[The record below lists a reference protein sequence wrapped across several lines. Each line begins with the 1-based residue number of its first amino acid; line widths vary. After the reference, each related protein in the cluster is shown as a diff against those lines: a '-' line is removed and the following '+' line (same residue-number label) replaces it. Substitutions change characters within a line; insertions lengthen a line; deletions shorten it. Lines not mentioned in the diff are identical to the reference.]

1 MFNALAL
8 ALTARQNNPEKRAM
22 LPKMAFSGFKSRY
35 REPKVEEGFEDITK
49 VDFTV
54 STARCWRVACTA
66 DDRTA
71 VRGLGGAGNT
81 LEALLGFMSRD

>member
-35 REPKVEEGFEDITK
+35 REPKVDEGFEETEH
-49 VDFTV
+49 F
-54 STARCWRVACTA
+54 
-66 DDRTA
+66 
-71 VRGLGGAGNT
+71 AG
-81 LEALLGFMSRD
+81 SPRRDLVER